1 MKVIRNIREIEYDK
15 RTAVSVG
22 TFDGVHSGHRKI
34 IDKLNSVR
42 DSKGLRSV
50 LITFDPHP
58 QIVLKNRAKD
68 IRILS
73 TLEEKLEIFSQLNI
87 DITYVINFTKDFA
100 NTTADDFYRNYL
112 IDKIGLN
119 DLVLGYDH
127 MFGKNREGNYDTL
140 KELSAKYEFTVDRV
154 DEYKPDDFH
163 ISSSVLRELLSAD
176 GNVKKAAIILG
187 RNYSIEG
194 TVVEGKKLGRELGY
208 PTANIKIPDE
218 FKLIPA
224 IGIYAVEV
232 ILNGNTYTGMMSI

>member
-15 RTAVSVG
+15 KTAVSVG

-87 DITYVINFTKDFA
+87 DITYVINFTKV
-100 NTTADDFYRNYL
+100 
-112 IDKIGLN
+112 I
-119 DLVLGYDH
+119 
-127 MFGKNREGNYDTL
+127 
-140 KELSAKYEFTVDRV
+140 
-154 DEYKPDDFH
+154 P
-163 ISSSVLRELLSAD
+163 SVL
-176 GNVKKAAIILG
+176 NC
-187 RNYSIEG
+187 
-194 TVVEGKKLGRELGY
+194 
-208 PTANIKIPDE
+208 
-218 FKLIPA
+218 
-224 IGIYAVEV
+224 
-232 ILNGNTYTGMMSI
+232 